1 MTQTQLPVSAPPAA
15 AAPSPWRAL
24 SIMLAG
30 VFMAVLDTFIVL
42 VATPAIQQDLNAS
55 DADVQ
60 LVLAG
65 YQLAYAVALIT
76 SARLGDLWGRKR
88 MFLTGLALFTLA
100 SVACAAAG
108 GPGALI
114 AARVVQG
121 LGAAALFP
129 QIFSMI
135 QVLLP
140 ASRRAR
146 AFGVLGAVIGLAGV
160 AGQLLGGALVSA
172 DLFGTSWRPV
182 FWVNVPVGLLTL
194 ALAAAFVPESRAPG
208 AQRLDLPGAAVLSLA
223 LLLLVV
229 PLVEGRQVGWPLW
242 TWLSLAAAA
251 LALAGFLW
259 VERRVEARGGAPLIR
274 PSLLRR
280 RSFAVGMALVL
291 LAYFGINSFFLILS
305 LTVQDG
311 LGLDTMGAGLIYI
324 PFAAAFFTAS
334 LAAGRLTRHGPRV
347 LRAGA
352 LLAALGYALAIAVC
366 VHHGPS
372 LAAWDLAPSFLL
384 IGAGN
389 GLLVTPLINTV
400 LSRVPPA
407 EAGMASG
414 VLSTGQQVGGAVG
427 VAVVGVLY
435 YGTLGGARHGDAGAY
450 GHALAVALGFHLA
463 LCAGLLALLPL
474 LAKGRRTGAAG

>member
-1 MTQTQLPVSAPPAA
+1 MTQTQFPVAPAPPTAA
-15 AAPSPWRAL
+15 PWRAL
-24 SIMLAG
+24 SVVLAG

-42 VATPAIQQDLNAS
+42 VATPAIQRDLNAT

-76 SARLGDLWGRKR
+76 SARLGDLVGRRR
-88 MFLTGLALFTLA
+88 MFLSGLALFTLA
-100 SVACAAAG
+100 SAACAAAP
-108 GPGALI
+108 GPAALI

-121 LGAAALFP
+121 LGAAAMFP

-140 ASRRAR
+140 PERRAR

-160 AGQLLGGALVSA
+160 AGQLLGGVLVSA
-172 DLFGTSWRPV
+172 DLFGTSWRPI

-208 AQRLDLPGAAVLSLA
+208 AQRLDLAGAAVLTVA

-229 PLVEGRQVGWPLW
+229 PLVEGRQAGWPLW
-242 TWLSLAAAA
+242 TWLSLAAAV
-251 LALAGFLW
+251 LALAGFLL
-259 VERRVEARGGAPLIR
+259 VERRVEARGGTPLIR
-274 PSLLRR
+274 PGLLRR
-280 RSFAVGMALVL
+280 RSFVVGMALVL
-291 LAYFGINSFFLILS
+291 LAYFGINSFFLVLS
-305 LTVQDG
+305 LTEQDG

-324 PFAAAFFTAS
+324 PFAVAFFTGS
-334 LAAGRLTRHGPRV
+334 LAAGRLTRHGARI
-347 LRAGA
+347 LQAGA
-352 LLAALGYALAIAVC
+352 LLAALGYALAIAVS
-366 VHHGPS
+366 VHQGPS
-372 LAAWDLAPSFLL
+372 LAAWDLAPSFVL

-463 LCAGLLALLPL
+463 LCAAMLLLLPL
-474 LAKGRRTGAAG
+474 LSRGRRGGASR